1 MLHESSSALGETERT
16 DSLSLRSSPGVAL
29 KVCLVGP
36 PTVTDF
42 EDPEVAESEAI
53 RLIAE
58 HAPIGV
64 LSLAAVLEQCGASPQ
79 IVDLNRLYY
88 SYLRAPGE
96 TASRTDFCSYVAAEL
111 DQLAFDVLGFSSI
124 CSSYPLTIRI
134 AEQMKRRRPGVPII
148 FGGPQASVVDVPTM
162 KAYPFVDVIVRGEA
176 EETLP
181 ALIAAIASG
190 ATPSGIDGITY
201 RDGDKIIRAPNAPV
215 IADLDAIPLPAFHLY
230 PELRDCHYVPLE
242 LGRGCPFACS
252 FCSTN
257 DFFRRKFRLKSPETV
272 IAQMRLVRDTY
283 GITTFDLIH
292 DMFTVDRK
300 RVLAF
305 CEAVIATGEQFYWN
319 CSARTDCIDEE
330 MIATMA
336 RAGCKAIFF
345 GIETGSAR
353 LQTIVKKNIDLDEAS
368 ARIEATDRHQIT
380 TAVSLITGFPDETMD
395 DLRDT
400 VHFFVDSLRFDFAEP
415 QLHILAPLAETPLE
429 SHHRKQLVFDDI
441 LSDMSHQGWRQDP
454 VDRAMI
460 QNHVDIFPNFYS
472 IPTPKL
478 DRAYLRELRDF
489 LLNGSVRFRWLLVAL
504 HQDSG
509 DVTQAFE
516 AFRQWY
522 AAHPDRGPRPDL
534 QESRYYAS
542 KTFCDDFIAFTRD
555 DYARRLARTPRV
567 LHAILDYEQAL
578 LAEIPPPTDVAPE
591 DQHVADTAL
600 VPKLIDGV
608 VLTECAADYQR
619 IIRCLRR
626 KGDLRRIPRRPATIA
641 TRQHAD
647 KRLDV
652 VMLSPLSAQL
662 LKLCDGARTVS
673 DIAGRLTPTSRTISA
688 IPAEKVCMFGL
699 EVLRQQGLIALHRDL
714 SPSASQRLAS

>member
-1 MLHESSSALGETERT
+1 MMH
-16 DSLSLRSSPGVAL
+16 DRSVTPGQAVHQAPCVASGGAL
-29 KVCLVGP
+29 KMCLVGP

-64 LSLAAVLEQCGASPQ
+64 LSLAAVLEQHGVVPQ

-88 SYLRAPGE
+88 AYLRAPGE
-96 TASRTDFCSYVAAEL
+96 AAAKPDFCTYVAEEL
-111 DQLAFDVLGFSSI
+111 DKLAFDVLGFSSI

-134 AEQMKRRRPGVPII
+134 AREMKQRRPEIPII

-162 KAYPFVDVIVRGEA
+162 KAYPFVDFVVRGEA

-181 ALIAAIASG
+181 ALIKAIAAG
-190 ATPSGIDGITY
+190 AKPEGIQGVTY
-201 RDGDKIIRAPNAPV
+201 RDGDLLVRAPNAPI

-230 PELRDCHYVPLE
+230 PELKDCHYVPLE
-242 LGRGCPFACS
+242 LGRGCPFACT

-257 DFFRRKFRLKSPETV
+257 DFFRRKFRLKSPEKV
-272 IAQMRLVRDTY
+272 IEQMRKVRDTY

-300 RVLAF
+300 RVIAF
-305 CEAVIATGEQFYWN
+305 CEAVIATGETFYWN
-319 CSARTDCIDEE
+319 CSARTDCIDDD

-353 LQTIVKKNIDLDEAS
+353 LQKIVKKNIDLDQAT
-368 ARIEATDRHQIT
+368 ARLVATDRNQIT

-400 VHFFVDSLRFDFAEP
+400 VHFFMDSLRFDFAEP

-429 SHHRKQLVFDDI
+429 SRFRSQLVFDDI
-441 LSDMSHQGWRQDP
+441 LSDMSHQGWKQDP

-460 QNHVDIFPNFYS
+460 QQHLDIFPNFYS
-472 IPTPKL
+472 IPTPAL

-489 LLNGSVRFRWLLVAL
+489 LLNGSARFRWLLIAL

-509 DVTQAFE
+509 DVTKSFE
-516 AFRQWY
+516 AFRDWY
-522 AAHPDRGPRPDL
+522 IAHPDKGPRPGL

-542 KTFCDDFIAFTRD
+542 LTFRDDFFEFVRD
-555 DYARRLARTPRV
+555 VYAPRLALTPRV
-567 LHAILDYEQAL
+567 LHSIMDYERAL
-578 LAEIPPPTDVAPE
+578 IAETPLPAETAIDGHDVS
-591 DQHVADTAL
+591 DITL
-600 VPKLIDGV
+600 VPKLVDGV
-608 VLTECAADYQR
+608 VLTECTADYQR

-626 KGDLRRIPRRPATIA
+626 KGDLRRIPRKPATIA
-641 TRQHAD
+641 TRQHTD

-652 VMLSPLSAQL
+652 VLLSPLSAQL
-662 LKLCDGARTVS
+662 LKLCDGERAIS
-673 DIAGRLTPTSRTISA
+673 DIATRLVPASRSMANIPTD
-688 IPAEKVCMFGL
+688 KVCMFGL
-699 EVLRQQGLIALHRDL
+699 EVLRQQGLIALHRETAI
-714 SPSASQRLAS
+714 SASQPCAS

>member
-1 MLHESSSALGETERT
+1 MLHESSVAPGETERT
-16 DSLSLRSSPGVAL
+16 DLSSLRASRNGAL

-64 LSLAAVLEQCGASPQ
+64 LSLAAVLEQHGAAPE

-88 SYLRAPGE
+88 SYLRVPGG
-96 TASRTDFCSYVAAEL
+96 TGSTSDFCTYVATEL
-111 DQLAFDVLGFSSI
+111 DRLTFDVLGFSSI

-134 AEQMKRRRPGVPII
+134 AEEMKRRRPDVPII
-148 FGGPQASVVDVPTM
+148 FGGPQASVVDVATM
-162 KAYPFVDVIVRGEA
+162 EAYAFVDVIVRGEG

-181 ALIAAIASG
+181 ALIDAIAAG
-190 ATPSGIDGITY
+190 KTPAGIQGITY
-201 RDGDKIIRAPNAPV
+201 RDGGRIVRAPNAPV
-215 IADLDAIPLPAFHLY
+215 IADLDKIPPPAFHLY
-230 PELRDCHYVPLE
+230 PELKDCHYVPLE

-272 IAQMRLVRDTY
+272 IAQMRHVRDVY

-305 CEAVIATGEQFYWN
+305 CEAVIATGEEFYWN

-353 LQTIVKKNIDLDEAS
+353 LQTIVRKNIDLDEAA

-380 TAVSLITGFPDETMD
+380 TAVSLITGFPDETME

-400 VHFFVDSLRFDFAEP
+400 AHFFVDSLRFDFAEP

-454 VDRAMI
+454 VDREMI
-460 QNHVDIFPNFYS
+460 QRHVEIFPNFYS
-472 IPTPKL
+472 IPTPAL

-489 LLNGSVRFRWLLVAL
+489 LLNGSARFRWLLVAL
-504 HQDSG
+504 HQDCG
-509 DVTQAFE
+509 DVAKAFE
-516 AFRQWY
+516 AFREWY
-522 AAHPDRGPRPDL
+522 ATHSDRGPRPDL

-542 KTFCDDFIAFTRD
+542 TSFRDDFFAFVRD
-555 DYARRLARTPRV
+555 DYAMRLARTPRV
-567 LHAILDYEQAL
+567 LHSILDYERAL
-578 LAEIPPPTDVAPE
+578 IAETPLPADIAIDGHDVS
-591 DQHVADTAL
+591 DITL
-600 VPKLIDGV
+600 VPKLVDGV
-608 VLTECAADYQR
+608 VLTECTADYQR

-626 KGDLRRIPRRPATIA
+626 KGDLRRIPRKPATIA
-641 TRQHAD
+641 TRQHPD

-673 DIAGRLTPTSRTISA
+673 DIADRLTPTGRSIAA
-688 IPAEKVCMFGL
+688 IPADKVCMFGL
-699 EVLRQQGLIALHRDL
+699 EVLRQQGLIALHRDPGL
-714 SPSASQRLAS
+714 SASQRLAS

>member
-1 MLHESSSALGETERT
+1 MMH
-16 DSLSLRSSPGVAL
+16 DRSVAL
-29 KVCLVGP
+29 AQADHPVPRAHRGGALKMCLVGP

-64 LSLAAVLEQCGASPQ
+64 LSLAAVLERHGVAPQ

-88 SYLRAPGE
+88 AYLRAPGE
-96 TASRTDFCSYVAAEL
+96 AAAKPDFCSYVAAEL
-111 DQLAFDVLGFSSI
+111 DKLDFDVLGFSSI

-134 AEQMKRRRPGVPII
+134 AQDMKRRRPDVPII

-162 KAYPFVDVIVRGEA
+162 QAYPFVDFVVRGEA

-181 ALIAAIASG
+181 ALIKTIAAGASP
-190 ATPSGIDGITY
+190 AGIQGLTY
-201 RDGDKIIRAPNAPV
+201 RDGDRLVRAPNAPI

-230 PELRDCHYVPLE
+230 PELKDCHYVPLE
-242 LGRGCPFACS
+242 LGRGCPFACT

-257 DFFRRKFRLKSPETV
+257 DFFRRKFRLKSPEKV
-272 IAQMRLVRDTY
+272 IEQMRQVRDVY

-300 RVLAF
+300 RVIAF
-305 CEAVIATGEQFYWN
+305 CEAVIATGETFYWN
-319 CSARTDCIDEE
+319 CSARTDCIDDD

-353 LQTIVKKNIDLDEAS
+353 LQKIVKKNIDLN
-368 ARIEATDRHQIT
+368 EATARLVATDGNQIT
-380 TAVSLITGFPDETMD
+380 TAVSLITGFPDETME

-429 SHHRKQLVFDDI
+429 SRFRSQLVFDDI

-454 VDRAMI
+454 VDREMI
-460 QNHVDIFPNFYS
+460 QQHLDIFPNFYS
-472 IPTPKL
+472 IPTPAL

-489 LLNGSVRFRWLLVAL
+489 LLNGSARFRWLLVAL

-509 DVTQAFE
+509 DVTKAFE
-516 AFRQWY
+516 AFRNWY
-522 AAHPDRGPRPDL
+522 AATPDKGPRPGL

-542 KTFCDDFIAFTRD
+542 ITFRDDFFEFVRD
-555 DYARRLARTPRV
+555 VYAPRLARTPRV
-567 LHAILDYEQAL
+567 LHSIMDYERAL
-578 LAEIPPPTDVAPE
+578 IAETPLP
-591 DQHVADTAL
+591 ADTAIDGHDVSDITL
-600 VPKLIDGV
+600 VPKLVDGV

-626 KGDLRRIPRRPATIA
+626 KGDLRRIPRKPATIA

-652 VMLSPLSAQL
+652 VLLSPLSAQL
-662 LKLCDGARTVS
+662 LKLCDGERAIS
-673 DIAGRLTPTSRTISA
+673 EIATRLVPASRSMANIPTD
-688 IPAEKVCMFGL
+688 KVCMFGL
-699 EVLRQQGLIALHRDL
+699 EVLRQQGLIALHRE
-714 SPSASQRLAS
+714 SAISASQA

>member
-1 MLHESSSALGETERT
+1 MLDSSATLVRPEHA
-16 DSLSLRSSPGVAL
+16 DRSARFVRRNEAL
-29 KVCLVGP
+29 TVCLVGP

-64 LSLAAVLEQCGASPQ
+64 LSLAAVLEQHGVSSQ

-88 SYLRAPGE
+88 AYLRSPGDPS
-96 TASRTDFCSYVAAEL
+96 AKPDFCSYVAAEL
-111 DQLAFDVLGFSSI
+111 LNFEFDVLGFSSI

-134 AEQMKRRRPGVPII
+134 AREMKRLRPEVPIM

-162 KAYPFVDVIVRGEA
+162 EAYPFVDFVVRGEA
-176 EETLP
+176 ERSLP
-181 ALIAAIASG
+181 ALIEAIAAG
-190 ATPSGIDGITY
+190 ASPSGIAGITY
-201 RDGDKIIRAPNAPV
+201 RHGGSVVRAPNAPV
-215 IADLDAIPLPAFHLY
+215 IPDLDDIPLPAFHLY
-230 PELRDCHYVPLE
+230 PELKNCHYVPLE
-242 LGRGCPFACS
+242 LGRGCPFACT

-257 DFFRRKFRLKSPETV
+257 DFFRRNFRLKSPAKV
-272 IAQMRLVRDTY
+272 IEQMRLVRDVY

-300 RVLAF
+300 RVIAF
-305 CEAVIATGEQFYWN
+305 CEAVIATGEEFYWN

-330 MIATMA
+330 MIAIMA

-353 LQTIVKKNIDLDEAS
+353 LQKIVKKNIDLDDAA
-368 ARIEATDRHQIT
+368 ARIAVTDRHQIT

-400 VHFFVDSLRFDFAEP
+400 VHFLMDSLRFDFAEP

-429 SHHRKQLVFDDI
+429 SRYRNQLVFDDI

-454 VDRAMI
+454 VDREMI
-460 QNHVDIFPNFYS
+460 QQHVDIFPNFYS
-472 IPTPKL
+472 IPTPAL

-489 LLNGSVRFRWLLVAL
+489 LLNGSIRFRWLLVAL
-504 HQDSG
+504 HQDSN
-509 DVTQAFE
+509 DVTRSFE
-516 AFRQWY
+516 AFREWY
-522 AAHPDRGPRPDL
+522 AAHPGKGPRDDL
-534 QESRYYAS
+534 AEIRYYAS
-542 KTFCDDFIAFTRD
+542 TIFRD
-555 DYARRLARTPRV
+555 EFFEFVRHAYAPQLARTSRV
-567 LHAILDYEQAL
+567 LYSILDYERAL
-578 LAEIPPPTDVAPE
+578 ITETPLPKDAAPE
-591 DQHVADTAL
+591 SRDASDITL
-600 VPKLIDGV
+600 VPRIVEGV

-626 KGDLRRIPRRPATIA
+626 KGDLRRIPKKSATIA
-641 TRQHAD
+641 TRQHVD

-652 VMLSPLSAQL
+652 VLLSPLSAQL
-662 LKLCDGARTVS
+662 LKLCDGERTVS
-673 DIAGRLTPTSRTISA
+673 EIASRFVSKGRAISSIPTD
-688 IPAEKVCMFGL
+688 KVCVFGL
-699 EVLRQQGLIALHRDL
+699 EVLRQQGLIALYQD
-714 SPSASQRLAS
+714 PAITA